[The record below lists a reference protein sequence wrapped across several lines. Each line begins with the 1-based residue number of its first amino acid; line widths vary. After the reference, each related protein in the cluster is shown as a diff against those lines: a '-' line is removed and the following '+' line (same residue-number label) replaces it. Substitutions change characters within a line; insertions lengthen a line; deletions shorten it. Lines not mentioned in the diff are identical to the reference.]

1 MTPAERELRTLLG
14 DGGVLPGTTREYLH
28 DATQSRNVSGRADA
42 VALPADAAQ
51 VAAVLGWCYDHDVAL
66 VPRGGGT
73 GLTGSGPRRRRGAES
88 RAIARACDTGARAV
102 ARARRSC

>member
-51 VAAVLGWCYDHDVAL
+51 AAAVLGCAMTTTSRWSPAAGAPGSPAERSPTAAWC
-66 VPRGGGT
+66 
-73 GLTGSGPRRRRGAES
+73 
-88 RAIARACDTGARAV
+88 
-102 ARARRSC
+102 